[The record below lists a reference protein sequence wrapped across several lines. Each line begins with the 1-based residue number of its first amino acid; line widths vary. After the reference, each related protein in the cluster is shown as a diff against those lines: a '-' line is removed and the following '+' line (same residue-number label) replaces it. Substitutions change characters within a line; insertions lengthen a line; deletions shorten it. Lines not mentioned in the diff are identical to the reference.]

1 MNIKLHKP
9 SIDNEEIKA
18 VTKVLESRIL
28 TSSNFDGGERVRELE
43 DSIKKY
49 VGIKHAIALNSGTSS
64 LYSALL
70 SLDLKEQDEV
80 LLPSFTFIS
89 TWEAVIESGLKPIL
103 IDINQTDY
111 TIDIS
116 DIKNKINSKTKA
128 IIPVHLYGNP
138 VNMDE
143 LLEISNKNN
152 IQIIEDAC
160 QSLGS
165 KYNNKYTG
173 TLGNLG
179 IFSFSAT
186 KIITSGEGGMVV
198 TNDNELANKIKLIRN
213 HGFNRENNVVIK
225 GTNYTMPEIEAAIGH
240 IQLKKIEKLIQIRK
254 KNADILN
261 KLINNKNIIKPHE
274 GKENRNNWYLYTINV
289 KVKRDYLL
297 EQLKKSGVEARI
309 YYNPPIHKYSIYKNK
324 SQYNVESKVNL
335 PNTEWAAE
343 HVLTLPIHPELKYE
357 ELKYIADIVNSC
369 DY

>member
-240 IQLKKIEKLIQIRK
+240 IQLKKIE
-254 KNADILN
+254 
-261 KLINNKNIIKPHE
+261 
-274 GKENRNNWYLYTINV
+274 
-289 KVKRDYLL
+289 
-297 EQLKKSGVEARI
+297 
-309 YYNPPIHKYSIYKNK
+309 
-324 SQYNVESKVNL
+324 
-335 PNTEWAAE
+335 
-343 HVLTLPIHPELKYE
+343 
-357 ELKYIADIVNSC
+357 
-369 DY
+369 

>member
-1 MNIKLHKP
+1 MDIKLHRP

-18 VTKVLESRIL
+18 VTKVLE
-28 TSSNFDGGERVRELE
+28 
-43 DSIKKY
+43 DSVKKY

-80 LLPSFTFIS
+80 LLPAFTFIS

-138 VNMDE
+138 VNMEE

-165 KYNNKYTG
+165 KYNNKHTG

-213 HGFNRENNVVIK
+213 HGINRENNVVIK

-261 KLINNKNIIKPHE
+261 KLINNKNM
-274 GKENRNNWYLYTINV
+274 
-289 KVKRDYLL
+289 
-297 EQLKKSGVEARI
+297 LK
-309 YYNPPIHKYSIYKNK
+309 
-324 SQYNVESKVNL
+324 
-335 PNTEWAAE
+335 
-343 HVLTLPIHPELKYE
+343 
-357 ELKYIADIVNSC
+357 
-369 DY
+369 

>member
-1 MNIKLHKP
+1 MDIKLHKP
-9 SIDNEEIKA
+9 SIDNEEIKE
-18 VTKVLESRIL
+18 VNRVLKSGIL
-28 TSSNFDGGERVRELE
+28 TSSNFDGGERVKKLE
-43 DSIKKY
+43 NSIKKY

-70 SLDLKEQDEV
+70 SLDLKKHDEV
-80 LLPSFTFIS
+80 MLPSFTFIS
-89 TWEAVIESGLKPIL
+89 TWEAVVNSGLKPIL
-103 IDINQTDY
+103 IDINRTDY
-111 TIDIS
+111 TVDIS
-116 DIKNKINSKTKA
+116 DIKNKINSRTKA

-138 VNMDE
+138 VNMNE
-143 LLEISNKNN
+143 LLEITDKNN
-152 IQIIEDAC
+152 IQIIEDAS

-165 KYNNKYTG
+165 RYNNKHTG
-173 TLGNLG
+173 TLGNIG

-186 KIITSGEGGMVV
+186 KIITSGEGGIVV

-213 HGFNRENNVVIK
+213 HGFDKKNNVIIK
-225 GTNYTMPEIEAAIGH
+225 GANYKMPEIEAAIGF

-261 KLINNKNIIKPHE
+261 KLINNKNIVKPHE

-289 KVKRDYLL
+289 KIKRDYLL
-297 EQLKKSGVEARI
+297 EQLKKSEIEARV

-335 PNTEWAAE
+335 PNTEWASE

-357 ELKYIADIVNSC
+357 ELEYIANIVNSC